1 MYSIGLSQRS
11 LLWFN
16 AYLRGRRQYVGLQNT
31 RSTSLII
38 GKGVPQGSVL
48 GPLLFSVYI
57 NDMPSIFLSCNV
69 HLYADDTVLYTSYNQ
84 KAQVQN
90 ALQSDFI
97 IVQNWLREHN
107 LLLNEKKTCTML
119 FKLRPSKVTTNKLQ
133 ICMIDGRSLENVN
146 AFKYLGL
153 WLDTEL
159 SFNAHIEAKV
169 LKVKQ
174 CSCQLYRSI
183 DCFTFDI
190 RKRIAQ
196 QLLLPLIDYADI
208 VYHTSSVTSLNAL
221 DLLFNSIC
229 RFVLRY
235 PFMTHH
241 CTLYE
246 KLDWLQPKR
255 RRYHWYVYF

>member
-1 MYSIGLSQRS
+1 
-11 LLWFN
+11 
-16 AYLRGRRQYVGLQNT
+16 
-31 RSTSLII
+31 
-38 GKGVPQGSVL
+38 
-48 GPLLFSVYI
+48 
-57 NDMPSIFLSCNV
+57 
-69 HLYADDTVLYTSYNQ
+69 
-84 KAQVQN
+84 
-90 ALQSDFI
+90 
-97 IVQNWLREHN
+97 
-107 LLLNEKKTCTML
+107 ML

-159 SFNAHIEAKV
+159 SFNAHIEATV

-174 CSCQLYRSI
+174 CLCQLYRLI
-183 DCFTFDI
+183 VCFTFDT

-221 DLLFNSIC
+221 DLVFNSIC

-246 KLDWLQPKR
+246 KLDWLQPKER
-255 RRYHWYVYF
+255 RRYHWFMFIFSCINYANKCPPYLQQYFVRHISVYPIRHLLHPFFAIPRIHREIGRRAFCHKGPMDWNNLPLSLKSITSLHSFKVALFLYLKIPCSCFN